1 MEFFSTR
8 QDGEKI
14 DGEKFPTMQGIGM
27 KKVLEKLMD
36 RESRPTQVGPRVT
49 AIRETL
55 GLSKAQFADSIG
67 LDRSSMTKVERGEAG
82 LDIAVGERIAVL
94 YGYGLDF
101 IYRGDLSDVPQNDRP
116 QLMVN
121 LLTARHA
128 R

>member
-1 MEFFSTR
+1 
-8 QDGEKI
+8 
-14 DGEKFPTMQGIGM
+14 MQRSGM
-27 KKVLEKLMD
+27 KKVLEKLVD
-36 RESRPTQVGPRVT
+36 RESRPAQVGPRVT

-55 GLSKAQFADSIG
+55 GLSKAQFADIVG
-67 LDRSSMTKVERGEAG
+67 VDRSSLTKIERGEAG

>member
-1 MEFFSTR
+1 
-8 QDGEKI
+8 
-14 DGEKFPTMQGIGM
+14 M